1 MKKIT
6 LRSVTALAVCLL
18 LLLQTSAA
26 VPDRLVPGGNTV
38 GLSLELDGVSV
49 VEFSDDMA
57 QKAGLR
63 CGDLIVGVENMAI
76 TTVAELQEAVGNANG
91 RPLKLTVRRD
101 GEERHIKLAPT
112 MTDQGPR
119 LGVLVRDRLMGIGTL
134 TYYNADD
141 GSFGA
146 LGHGVNNADSGDLLP
161 VKEGVLLPSAVASV
175 EKGKAGAPGA
185 LRGSLC
191 GRESCGEISKNTPQ
205 GIFGTMP
212 PKENAAL
219 PVGSS
224 DTVKKGT
231 AEILSNVQ
239 GTDVRSYAVQILEL
253 YPSDGHDRNLLLRV
267 TDPDLLNLTGG
278 IVQGMSGSPIIQD
291 GKLIGAVTHVLID
304 DPTQGYG
311 IFIENMLDA
320 AA

>member
-18 LLLQTSAA
+18 LLLQASAA
-26 VPDRLVPGGNTV
+26 VPDCLIPGGNTV

-57 QKAGLR
+57 QNAGLR
-63 CGDLIVGVENMAI
+63 CGDLIVAVEHKPI
-76 TTVAELQEAVGNANG
+76 STVAELQEAVGNANG
-91 RPLKLTVRRD
+91 RPLRLTVRRD
-101 GEERHIKLAPT
+101 GEERQFKLAPMNT
-112 MTDQGPR
+112 AQGPR
-119 LGVLVRDRLMGIGTL
+119 LGILVRDKLMGIGTL

-146 LGHGVNNADSGDLLP
+146 LGHGVNNADNGALLP
-161 VKEGVLLPSAVASV
+161 VKEGMLLPSAVDSV
-175 EKGKAGAPGA
+175 QRGKAGAPGA

-191 GRESCGEISKNTPQ
+191 GRESCGEICKNTPQ

-212 PKENAAL
+212 PKESPAL
-219 PVGSS
+219 PVASA
-224 DTVKKGT
+224 DVVKKGN

-239 GTDVRSYAVQILEL
+239 GTEVRSYTVQILEL
-253 YPSDGHDRNLLLRV
+253 YPSDSHDRNLLLQV
-267 TDPDLLNLTGG
+267 TDPELLNLTGG